1 MDICNEKIIENYLL
15 YKNPLY
21 AFRFPLALLFGIF
34 LYGYMEMK
42 KWSTNSY
49 INQLLIPIAGILVMM
64 VLLDMIARM
73 MVSKEEKKRLLL
85 LCKLFTS
92 KPMMKNML
100 HSRKM
105 NHLDLAMIENYQGE
119 IEGFENNEDGED
131 NESKKEKDHKDMKKD
146 KEYKDTTEENHS
158 KERNSENKDKV
169 KKDKVKKEKEEEERE
184 EFTNNNV
191 LPNTP
196 NVRPQVGAPMNYF
209 ENQEFVDF
217 SNNALAYHVEPQS
230 LPSKTN
236 SNSKCIQ
243 NSDCCNLCSGMGD
256 NPCNIIAPVPGPQ
269 WLPQTAAAKQFEM
282 KNNQY
287 SPSLCP
293 IDK

>member
-42 KWSTNSY
+42 KWSNNSY

-64 VLLDMIARM
+64 VILDMIARM
-73 MVSKEEKKRLLL
+73 MVSKQEKKRLLL
-85 LCKLFTS
+85 LCKLFTN
-92 KPMMKNML
+92 KPIFRNMMR
-100 HSRKM
+100 SRNM
-105 NHLDLAMIENYQGE
+105 NHMDLAMIENYQGE
-119 IEGFENNEDGED
+119 IEIENFENQEDS
-131 NESKKEKDHKDMKKD
+131 ESEKEENKDMKKD
-146 KEYKDTTEENHS
+146 KEYKDNTEQKSEKKSDKKSNNS
-158 KERNSENKDKV
+158 DETDNDEKPKKMKERFEH
-169 KKDKVKKEKEEEERE
+169 
-184 EFTNNNV
+184 FTNNILQNNTNV
-191 LPNTP
+191 Q
-196 NVRPQVGAPMNYF
+196 PQVGAPMNYF
-209 ENQEFVDF
+209 DNQEFVDF
-217 SNNALAYHVEPQS
+217 DNNALAYHVEPQS
-230 LPSKTN
+230 LTSKN
-236 SNSKCIQ
+236 YSNSKCIQ
-243 NSDCCNLCSGMGD
+243 NSDCCTLCSGMGD
-256 NPCNIIAPVPGPQ
+256 NPCNIVAPIPGPQ